1 MNPLVFMILTSERD
15 MKAQQ
20 KKYRRQDDEVKI
32 SKPAPNLNK
41 RLASGSFSAGVTNNL
56 ASVHN

>member
-1 MNPLVFMILTSERD
+1 MILTSERD

-20 KKYRRQDDEVKI
+20 KEYRRQDDEVKI